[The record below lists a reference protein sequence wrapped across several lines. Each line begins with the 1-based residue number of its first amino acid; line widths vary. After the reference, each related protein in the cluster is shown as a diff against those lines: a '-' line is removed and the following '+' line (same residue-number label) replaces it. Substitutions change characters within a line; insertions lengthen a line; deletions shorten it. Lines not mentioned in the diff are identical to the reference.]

1 MHHAPSQQSQ
11 VKSQQLH
18 IKKLILII
26 TILGQASI
34 ALYLPALP
42 EISRGLV
49 IDEFQTKLTVT
60 CFIIGFGISPLFF
73 GPISD
78 RIGRKPILFTALLLA
93 LVGFVGNIFS
103 TTFEV
108 FTLCRILEGLGCGGL
123 LTSGRAIVRDVFS
136 GKELASASSYL
147 SMGFAL
153 GFGLSPVIGGLLT
166 KTFHWTSVF
175 IFLALFDLFIMGL
188 CFFYLPETKTAT
200 PGKPQDNLL
209 KITLKDYLHAIS
221 NHQFMLNVLGGFFA
235 YCIVI
240 SYNVMT
246 PFLVQ
251 GYFHFS
257 PDEYGYLAVLI
268 GVPYYLAASMN
279 RQIVLKHSIYFSC
292 MLGGFLIL
300 VAGTVMLGANLS
312 GYQNIYVLIV
322 PFMVATFGQALIF
335 SNTIASALQ
344 LFPATSGGRMS
355 ALYSSLQ
362 MIFVSLISTYFAC
375 LPDNNTIYLAT
386 VVGCMGGCCLMC
398 IILCERVRRA
408 HVSKTATA

>member
-1 MHHAPSQQSQ
+1 MHSAQSQQS
-11 VKSQQLH
+11 H

-60 CFIIGFGISPLFF
+60 CFIIGFGISPMFF

-93 LVGFVGNIFS
+93 LIGFVGNIFS
-103 TTFEV
+103 ATFEV
-108 FTLCRILEGLGCGGL
+108 FILCRILEGLGCGGL
-123 LTSGRAIVRDVFS
+123 LTSGRSIVRDVFS

-175 IFLALFDLFIMGL
+175 IFLALFDLFIMVL

-200 PGKPQDNLL
+200 PDKQQDNLL
-209 KITLKDYLHAIS
+209 KITLKDYLHAIANS
-221 NHQFMLNVLGGFFA
+221 QFMINVLGGFFA

-251 GYFHFS
+251 ENFNFS

-268 GVPYYLAASMN
+268 GVPYYLAALMN
-279 RQIVLKHSIYFSC
+279 RQMVLKHGIYFSC
-292 MLGGFLIL
+292 LLGSILIL
-300 VAGTVMLGANLS
+300 TAGAAMLFANLN
-312 GYQNIYVLIV
+312 GYQNIYVLMI
-322 PFMVATFGQALIF
+322 PFMIATFGQALIF

-362 MIFVSLISTYFAC
+362 MILVSLTATYFAR

-386 VVGCMGGCCLMC
+386 VVLCMGGFCL
-398 IILCERVRRA
+398 ILILLSEKIRQKQLAKAAV
-408 HVSKTATA
+408 V

>member
-1 MHHAPSQQSQ
+1 MHSAQSQQS
-11 VKSQQLH
+11 H

-60 CFIIGFGISPLFF
+60 CFIIGFGISPMFF

-93 LVGFVGNIFS
+93 LIGFVGNIFS
-103 TTFEV
+103 ATFEV
-108 FTLCRILEGLGCGGL
+108 FILCRILEGLGCGGL
-123 LTSGRAIVRDVFS
+123 LTSGRSIVRDVFS

-175 IFLALFDLFIMGL
+175 IFLALFDLFIMIL

-200 PGKPQDNLL
+200 PDKQQVPLL
-209 KITLKDYLHAIS
+209 KITLKDYLHAITNS
-221 NHQFMLNVLGGFFA
+221 QFMINVLGGFFA

-251 GYFHFS
+251 GNFNFS

-268 GVPYYLAASMN
+268 GVPYYLAALMN
-279 RQIVLKHSIYFSC
+279 RQMVLKHGIYFSC
-292 MLGGFLIL
+292 LLGSILIL
-300 VAGTVMLGANLS
+300 TAGAAMLFANLN
-312 GYQNIYVLIV
+312 GYQNIYVLMI
-322 PFMVATFGQALIF
+322 PFMIATFGQALIF

-362 MIFVSLISTYFAC
+362 MILVSLTSTYFAR

-386 VVGCMGGCCLMC
+386 VVLCMGGFCLIFIMLSEK
-398 IILCERVRRA
+398 IRQRQ
-408 HVSKTATA
+408 TAKEAIV

>member
-1 MHHAPSQQSQ
+1 MHSAQSQQSQ
-11 VKSQQLH
+11 

-60 CFIIGFGISPLFF
+60 CFIIGFGISPMFF

-93 LVGFVGNIFS
+93 LIGFIGNIFS
-103 TTFEV
+103 ATFEV
-108 FTLCRILEGLGCGGL
+108 FILCRILEGLGCGGL
-123 LTSGRAIVRDVFS
+123 LTSGRSIVRDVFS
-136 GKELASASSYL
+136 GKALASASSYL

-166 KTFHWTSVF
+166 KMFHWTAVF
-175 IFLALFDLFIMGL
+175 IFLALLDLFIMVL
-188 CFFYLPETKTAT
+188 CFFYLPETRTAR
-200 PGKPQDNLL
+200 PRKPAAHLL
-209 KITLKDYLHAIS
+209 KSTLKDYLQAIS
-221 NHQFMLNVLGGFFA
+221 NPQFMINVLGGFFA

-251 GYFHFS
+251 GHLNFS

-268 GVPYYLAASMN
+268 GLPYYLAASMN
-279 RQIVLKHSIYFSC
+279 RKIVLQHGIYFSC
-292 MLGGFLIL
+292 VLGGLLIL
-300 VAGTVMLGANLS
+300 AAGAVMIGANLS
-312 GYQNIYVLIV
+312 GYQNIYVVIF
-322 PFMVATFGQALIF
+322 PFMIATFGQALIF

-344 LFPATSGGRMS
+344 LFPATSGGKMS

-362 MIFVSLISTYFAC
+362 MILVSLISTYFAR
-375 LPDNNTIYLAT
+375 LPDSNTLYLAT
-386 VVGCMGGCCLMC
+386 VVCSMGGCCLMF
-398 IILCERVRRA
+398 IMLGERVRRIHA
-408 HVSKTATA
+408 AKEATI

>member
-1 MHHAPSQQSQ
+1 MHPSP
-11 VKSQQLH
+11 SQQLH

-34 ALYLPALP
+34 ALYLPTLP
-42 EISRGLV
+42 EISHDLV

-93 LVGFVGNIFS
+93 LIGFVGNIFS
-103 TTFEV
+103 STFEV
-108 FTLCRILEGLGCGGL
+108 FTLCRVLEGLGCGGL
-123 LTSGRAIVRDVFS
+123 LTSGRAIARDVFS
-136 GKELASASSYL
+136 GKELAKASSYL

-153 GFGLSPVIGGLLT
+153 GFGLSPVIGGVLT
-166 KTFHWTSVF
+166 KTFHWTAVF
-175 IFLALFDLFIMGL
+175 IFLALLDLFIIGL
-188 CFFYLPETKTAT
+188 CFFYLPETKTTTSRRAMSYVF
-200 PGKPQDNLL
+200 NSL
-209 KITLKDYLHAIS
+209 LKDYFQAIV
-221 NHQFMLNVLGGFFA
+221 NPLFMLNVLGGFFA

-240 SYNVMT
+240 SYNIMT

-251 GYFHFS
+251 RYFHFS
-257 PDEYGYLAVLI
+257 PDQYGYLAVLI
-268 GVPYYLAASMN
+268 GIPYYLAASMN

-292 MLGGFLIL
+292 VLGGLLIL
-300 VAGTVMLGANLS
+300 AAAAVMLSANLS
-312 GYQNIYVLIV
+312 GYQNIYVLMI

-335 SNTIASALQ
+335 SNTIASAMQ

-375 LPDNNTIYLAT
+375 LPDNDTIYLAI
-386 VVGCMGGCCLMC
+386 VVGCMGGCCLLC
-398 IILCERVRRA
+398 IVLCEKIRQIHA
-408 HVSKTATA
+408 SKTATV